1 MDSLVYYGLIYFVEA
16 LIIWQYSTQM
26 FHSKYRKII
35 ELFASVLLYIIPFV
49 LSLTENAWLN
59 ILSFII
65 VNHIYIH
72 KIFRTEW
79 YIAFF
84 HAAIVT
90 AVMCITELLSSSIF
104 SQLVYSF
111 YQASLLQH
119 NLSVLVPT
127 SKLLYYIIL
136 QIIVVIFVKGKDKS
150 YSLNIESI
158 ILTLVPFTTSI
169 IMITFAVI
177 HMEITPSQTIDLFIG
192 VSSFLLLISN
202 IVIFAVHNYTQ
213 EKNQKY
219 VEMQLQ
225 LQKEYDLTE
234 YYKLLIEQHENQ
246 SILIHDIKKHLNSIS
261 LLNQQNETEKIDL
274 YINQI
279 IHSSDLQTSLH
290 ISDND
295 ILNAI
300 LSRYIQKCRTQR
312 IDFRIDIRKQ
322 SMNFLETND
331 LTSLICNLLDNAFE
345 AASLQENSF
354 MELHISRKENTPFTL
369 LTLTNSCRSDPFSKG
384 DKKLVSR
391 KKNKLRHGYG
401 IKSITRIVEKY
412 NGDIQM
418 YYDEETNTFH
428 TILTLKNLSV

>member
-35 ELFASVLLYIIPFV
+35 ELFASIFLYIIPFV
-49 LSLTENAWLN
+49 LSLAENAWLN

-65 VNHIYIH
+65 VNYIYIH

-90 AVMCITELLSSSIF
+90 AVMCIAELLSSSIF
-104 SQLVYSF
+104 SHLVYSF

-136 QIIVVIFVKGKDKS
+136 QIIVIIFVKGKDKS

-177 HMEITPSQTIDLFIG
+177 HLEITPSPTVDLFIG

-202 IVIFAVHNYTQ
+202 IVIFATHNYTQ

-331 LTSLICNLLDNAFE
+331 LTALICNLLDNAFE

-354 MELHISRKENTPFTL
+354 MELHTSRKANTPFTL

-384 DKKLVSR
+384 DRKLVSR

-428 TILTLKNLSV
+428 TILTLKNLSA

>member
-1 MDSLVYYGLIYFVEA
+1 MSALIYYGLIYLVEA
-16 LIIWQYSTQM
+16 LIMWQYSIQI
-26 FHSKYRKII
+26 FHSKCRKSIALYSCI
-35 ELFASVLLYIIPFV
+35 ALYIIPFA

-59 ILSFII
+59 ILSFIV

-72 KIFRTEW
+72 IILKTEW
-79 YIAFF
+79 YIALF

-90 AVMCITELLSSSIF
+90 AVMCITELLSSAIF
-104 SQLVYSF
+104 SQLIYSF
-111 YQASLLQH
+111 YQDSLMHH
-119 NLSVLVPT
+119 NLSILATT
-127 SKLLYYIIL
+127 SKLLYFIIL
-136 QIIVVIFVKGKDKS
+136 QIIVIIFAKEKNKS

-177 HMEITPSQTIDLFIG
+177 HLEITPTQTSDLFIG
-192 VSSFLLLISN
+192 ISTFLLLITN

-219 VEMQLQ
+219 VELQLQ

-261 LLNQQNETEKIDL
+261 LLNQKNETEKIDL

-279 IHSSDLQTSLH
+279 IHSSDLQTSLQV
-290 ISDND
+290 SDNN

-300 LSRYIQKCRTQR
+300 LSRYIQKCRIQR

-322 SMNFLETND
+322 SVNFLEVND
-331 LTSLICNLLDNAFE
+331 LTALICNLLDNAFE
-345 AASLQENSF
+345 AATLLENSYID
-354 MELHISRKENTPFTL
+354 LHISHKENTPFTL
-369 LTLTNSCRSDPFSKG
+369 LTLTNSCRTNPFSAG
-384 DKKLVSR
+384 DKKLISR

-412 NGDIQM
+412 HGDIQM
-418 YYDEETNTFH
+418 YYDEETNSFH
-428 TILTLKNLSV
+428 TVLTLKNLSA

>member
-1 MDSLVYYGLIYFVEA
+1 MDSFIYYGLVYFVEA

-26 FHSKYRKII
+26 FHSKYQKSI
-35 ELFASVLLYIIPFV
+35 ALYLSIALYTIPFAF
-49 LSLTENAWLN
+49 SLTENALLN

-65 VNHIYIH
+65 INHIYIH
-72 KIFRTEW
+72 KTFKTEW

-84 HAAIVT
+84 HATIVT
-90 AVMCITELLSSSIF
+90 AVMCITELLSSAIF
-104 SQLVYSF
+104 SQLIYSF
-111 YQASLLQH
+111 YQESLLQH
-119 NLSVLVPT
+119 SLSILAPT
-127 SKLLYYIIL
+127 SKLLYFIIL
-136 QIIVVIFVKGKDKS
+136 QIIVIIFAKEKDKS
-150 YSLNIESI
+150 YSLNIESL

-177 HMEITPSQTIDLFIG
+177 HLEITPTRTSDLFIG
-192 VSSFLLLISN
+192 ISSFLLLITN

-219 VEMQLQ
+219 VELQLQ

-234 YYKLLIEQHENQ
+234 YYKLLIEQHEKQ

-261 LLNQQNETEKIDL
+261 LLNQQNESEKIEL

-279 IHSSDLQTSLH
+279 IHSSDLQTSLQV
-290 ISDND
+290 SDNN

-322 SMNFLETND
+322 SVNFLEVND

-345 AASLQENSF
+345 SASLQENSYI
-354 MELHISRKENTPFTL
+354 ELHISRKENTPFTL
-369 LTLTNSCRSDPFSKG
+369 LTLTNSCRTNPFSEDG
-384 DKKLVSR
+384 KKLITR
-391 KKNKLRHGYG
+391 KQNKLRHGYG

-412 NGDIQM
+412 HGDIQM
-418 YYDEETNTFH
+418 YYDEESNSFH
-428 TILTLKNLSV
+428 TVLTLKNLSA

>member
-26 FHSKYRKII
+26 FHSKYRKTI
-35 ELFASVLLYIIPFV
+35 ELFSSILLYIIPFT

-59 ILSFII
+59 ILSFLI

-84 HAAIVT
+84 HATIVT
-90 AVMCITELLSSSIF
+90 AVMCITELLSSAIF
-104 SQLVYSF
+104 SQLIYSF
-111 YQASLLQH
+111 YQSSLLQN
-119 NLSVLVPT
+119 NLSILVST
-127 SKLLYYIIL
+127 SKLLYFIIL
-136 QIIVVIFVKGKDKS
+136 QIIVVVFAKGKDNS
-150 YSLNIESI
+150 HSLNIESI

-169 IMITFAVI
+169 IMITFAII
-177 HMEITPSQTIDLFIG
+177 HLEITPSQTIDLFIG

-213 EKNQKY
+213 EKNAKY
-219 VEMQLQ
+219 IEMQLQ

-261 LLNQQNETEKIDL
+261 LLNKQRDSEKIDL
-274 YINQI
+274 YVDQI
-279 IHSSDLQTSLH
+279 IHSSDLQVSLQV
-290 ISDND
+290 SDND

-300 LSRYIQKCRTQR
+300 LSRYAQRCRAKR

-322 SMNFLETND
+322 SIHFLETND
-331 LTSLICNLLDNAFE
+331 LTALICNLLDNAFE
-345 AASLQENSF
+345 AACLQENSF
-354 MELHISRKENTPFTL
+354 MELHISHKENTPFTL
-369 LTLTNSCRSDPFSKG
+369 LTLTNSCRTNPFSEG
-384 DKKLVSR
+384 DKKLITR

-428 TILTLKNLSV
+428 TILTLKNLSA

>member
-1 MDSLVYYGLIYFVEA
+1 MDSFIYYGLVYFVEA

-26 FHSKYRKII
+26 FSSKYPKLVQLCLSI
-35 ELFASVLLYIIPFV
+35 ALYIIPFL
-49 LSLTENAWLN
+49 LSFTENVWIN
-59 ILSFII
+59 FLSFFII
-65 VNHIYIH
+65 SFIYLLVTFH
-72 KIFRTEW
+72 CTW
-79 YIAFF
+79 YVALF
-84 HAAIVT
+84 HTSIITAI
-90 AVMCITELLSSSIF
+90 MSSTELLSSAIF
-104 SQLVYSF
+104 SHLTYAF
-111 YQASLLQH
+111 YQDSIIHQ
-119 NLSVLVPT
+119 NLSVLAVV
-127 SKLLYYIIL
+127 SKLLYHLSL
-136 QIIVVIFVKGKDKS
+136 QVIVVLFANNS
-150 YSLNIESI
+150 AERFAFAFESI
-158 ILTLVPFTTSI
+158 ILIFLPVLTTF
-169 IMITFAVI
+169 IMITFTLI
-177 HMEITPSQTIDLFIG
+177 DFTTTISDTLNLLIG

-213 EKNQKY
+213 EKNAKFT
-219 VEMQLQ
+219 EMQLQ

-300 LSRYIQKCRTQR
+300 LSRYMQKCRTQR

-322 SMNFLETND
+322 SVNFLEVND

-345 AASLQENSF
+345 SASLQENSYI
-354 MELHISRKENTPFTL
+354 ELHISRKENTPFTL
-369 LTLTNSCRSDPFSKG
+369 LTLTNSCRTNPFSEDG
-384 DKKLVSR
+384 KKLITR
-391 KKNKLRHGYG
+391 KQNKLRHGYG

-412 NGDIQM
+412 HGDIQM
-418 YYDEETNTFH
+418 YYDEESNSFH
-428 TILTLKNLSV
+428 TVLTLKNLSA